1 MDLHVSLDGRGDLA
15 GQIYGQIR
23 EAILDGRLR
32 LGQPLPPTRELA
44 IRLAVSRNTVSAA
57 YDRLTGEGF
66 VAGRVGAGT
75 YVTGTAH
82 PMARVSGAVG
92 PGGAVGS
99 GDRVGPGGV
108 GAPGGAVGPGGV
120 GAPGPLR
127 PRAIWDDIPEPPDL
141 TTRWRYDFRT
151 GMPDAGLFP
160 YQTWRALV
168 TRELRVTAVGTGA
181 YADPAGEIGLRT
193 AIARHVGISRAVRAD
208 PDDVVVTNGMQQA
221 LDLLAR
227 VLLAPG
233 RVVAVEDP
241 GYLPPVHLLRSH
253 GAQVVGVPVDAE
265 GIDVAAIPAT
275 ADMVYVTP
283 SHQYPLGMPMSLA
296 RRMALLAWAERSG
309 GVIVEDDYD
318 SEFRFAG
325 RPAEPLQSLD
335 RGGRVCYVG
344 SFSKVMLPTLRLGF
358 VIAPPALRGAL
369 RKAKA
374 ASDWHTNVPDQAA
387 LARFIASGALADP
400 RSPDAAHVRPAS

>member
-1 MDLHVSLDGRGDLA
+1 VDLHVSLDGGGDLA
-15 GQIYGQIR
+15 GQIYRQVR
-23 EAILDGRLR
+23 DAILDGRLR

-44 IRLAVSRNTVSAA
+44 IRLAVPRNTVSAA
-57 YDRLTGEGF
+57 YYRLTGEGF
-66 VAGRVGAGT
+66 VAGRIGAGT

-82 PMARVSGAVG
+82 PAARVGGAINARGTVD
-92 PGGAVGS
+92 PGGAL
-99 GDRVGPGGV
+99 
-108 GAPGGAVGPGGV
+108 AVS
-120 GAPGPLR
+120 GPLR
-127 PRAIWDDIPEPPDL
+127 PRAIWDDIPDPPDL
-141 TTRWRYDFRT
+141 TPRWRYDFRT

-193 AIARHVGISRAVRAD
+193 AIARHVGVSRAVRAD

-233 RVVAVEDP
+233 SVVAVEDP

-253 GAQVVGVPVDAE
+253 GAEVVGVPVDAE
-265 GIDVAAIPAT
+265 GIDVTAIPAS
-275 ADMVYVTP
+275 AEMVYVTP

-335 RGGRVCYVG
+335 RGGRGLLCRVLLEG
-344 SFSKVMLPTLRLGF
+344 DAPE
-358 VIAPPALRGAL
+358 APPWFRDCSARATWRAAEGEGRERLAYERTGPGRAGPFHCEWCAG
-369 RKAKA
+369 RPCSSHAPHVRA
-374 ASDWHTNVPDQAA
+374 AS
-387 LARFIASGALADP
+387 
-400 RSPDAAHVRPAS
+400 